1 MLAVQTPTHVDI
13 RSSTTLGLIHSIQIP
28 ARFRGANVRWS
39 PASAG
44 QSKPRRIVLYNDSGA
59 RVENIV
65 GRSGH
70 AVIDRGSG
78 GLGKII
84 NVEFGRTDDELLVF
98 QEFGSK
104 VTLWNLRTA
113 RSVDIK
119 DPKYASSKGF
129 AFRPGSQHF
138 TLLSRPGPQ
147 DVLTMHAL
155 NSYTVI
161 WSVALPTTD
170 AQGLAWSHDGR
181 FVAIWDTPSI
191 GYRVH
196 IYTAAGDLYRIY
208 SGDQTDGEVELG
220 VRSVSWS
227 PSSDYLAIGGYDR
240 RVRLLSTRTFSP
252 LMYLDHTTPIQLPAS
267 SISQIWHEE
276 LSGSSNR
283 SYVSATAPFSPPTAN
298 SGSPADTLKE
308 AGTSLLS
315 FSPCGTYLATR
326 HDATPTTAWI
336 WAVRGARL
344 AAVLAHHAPLRL
356 LAWRPTRPPT
366 LLLQCAHDDPALYL
380 WEGADVAPVVLP
392 VAPLARA
399 PKAPAQWLA
408 PRGEAAGM
416 APPSRKPAVLFGD
429 ARSAVV
435 VWPQGRDGESEEL
448 PPASAGE
455 DGDESLDS
463 VFEALTG
470 VGRSPFKA
478 GVDGDTEIL
487 VSDVLDETTQVVDDT
502 FVGRRGQFVGSY

>member
-1 MLAVQTPTHVDI
+1 MLAIQTPTHVDI
-13 RSSTTLGLIHSIQIP
+13 RSSSTLGLIHSIQIP

-59 RVENIV
+59 RVENIG

-155 NSYTVI
+155 NSYAVI

-170 AQGLAWSHDGR
+170 AQGFAWSHDGR

-227 PSSDYLAIGGYDR
+227 PSGEYLAIGGYDR

-252 LMYLDHTTPIQLPAS
+252 LMYLDHTTPIQLPPS

-283 SYVSATAPFSPPTAN
+283 SYASATAPFSPPTSN
-298 SGSPADTLKE
+298 SSSSADPLKDTS
-308 AGTSLLS
+308 TSLLS
-315 FSPCGTYLATR
+315 FSPCGRFLATR

-336 WAVRGARL
+336 WALRDGRV
-344 AAVLAHHAPLRL
+344 AAVLAHHAPLKH
-356 LAWRPTRPPT
+356 LAWHPTAAPPT

-380 WEGADVAPVVLP
+380 WEGPAVAPAILA
-392 VAPLARA
+392 VAPLGRA
-399 PKAPAQWLA
+399 PKAPALWLA
-408 PRGEAAGM
+408 PRGA
-416 APPSRKPAVLFGD
+416 APPPPRRPAVLFGD
-429 ARSAVV
+429 ARAAVV
-435 VWPQGRDGESEEL
+435 VWPQGRDDGGEEL
-448 PPASAGE
+448 PPASAAE
-455 DGDESLDS
+455 EGDESLDS

-478 GVDGDTEIL
+478 SGEGDTEIL

-502 FVGRRGQFVGSY
+502 FVGRRGQFVGTY